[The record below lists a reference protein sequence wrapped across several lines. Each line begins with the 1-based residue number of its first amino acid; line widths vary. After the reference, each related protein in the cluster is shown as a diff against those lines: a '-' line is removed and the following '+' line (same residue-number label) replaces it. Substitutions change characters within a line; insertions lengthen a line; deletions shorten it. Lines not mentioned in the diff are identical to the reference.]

1 MIMEEKLRP
10 KRILVIEDDR
20 ALNRAITFKLG
31 RKGYE
36 AISVF
41 SAEDGLKVLEQGE
54 PVDFI
59 WLDLLL
65 PGMNGFDFLKTI
77 RDSQELRN
85 KRVVVVSASGNEE
98 SERQAKD
105 LGVVAYIVKSDYNLD
120 DIVDR
125 VSRDI

>member
-1 MIMEEKLRP
+1 MEEKLRP

-120 DIVDR
+120 DIIDR
-125 VSRDI
+125 VARDI

>member
-1 MIMEEKLRP
+1 MEEKLKP

-41 SAEDGLKVLEQGE
+41 SAEDGLKVLAQNE
-54 PVDFI
+54 PIDFI

-120 DIVDR
+120 DIIDR
-125 VSRDI
+125 VARDI

>member
-1 MIMEEKLRP
+1 MEEKLRP